1 MDADQYV
8 VPDQNKYDMEGPKNL
23 FEAKQMSDYYLKV
36 ITDHPLV
43 TYLEDGIR
51 TGDPQG
57 W

>member
-23 FEAKQMSDYYLKV
+23 FEAKQMCDFYLKV